1 MTSKKRSLGPM
12 KNSDLPLSDGLTLK
26 IPSKLKHLEKNCPG
40 SFYWLQGFG
49 SETIKVA
56 DKEEKKSLFPI
67 WGFKAHFKVYP
78 VKKQDEEFEFL
89 PGKSMNKKTRSAKI
103 SIIYRNLV

>member
-1 MTSKKRSLGPM
+1 M

-40 SFYWLQGFG
+40 SLYWLQGFG

-56 DKEEKKSLFPI
+56 EKEDKKSLFPI
-67 WGFKAHFKVYP
+67 WGFKAEL
-78 VKKQDEEFEFL
+78 QRRFL
-89 PGKSMNKKTRSAKI
+89 
-103 SIIYRNLV
+103 